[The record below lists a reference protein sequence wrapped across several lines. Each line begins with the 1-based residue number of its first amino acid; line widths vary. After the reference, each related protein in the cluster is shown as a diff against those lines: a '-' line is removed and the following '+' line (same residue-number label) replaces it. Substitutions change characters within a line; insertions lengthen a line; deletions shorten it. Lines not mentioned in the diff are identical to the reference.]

1 MTPATA
7 ALGPFGFARLAALG
21 FVFEALVGEKHL
33 FAGGEN
39 EFSPALRTLQH
50 LVVVFHEPLS
60 PGPVAGEGMGD
71 FVPDSLDA

>member
-1 MTPATA
+1 VTPATT
-7 ALGPFGFARLAALG
+7 ALGSFSLARLAALG

>member
-1 MTPATA
+1 MTPATT
-7 ALGPFGFARLAALG
+7 ALGSFSLARLAALG

-33 FAGGEN
+33 FAGGKN